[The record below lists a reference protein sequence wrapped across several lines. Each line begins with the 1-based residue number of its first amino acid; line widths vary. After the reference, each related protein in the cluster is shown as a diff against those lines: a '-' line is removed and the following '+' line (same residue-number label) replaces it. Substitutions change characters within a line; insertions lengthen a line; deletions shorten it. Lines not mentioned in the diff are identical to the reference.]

1 MMFHWRGTKTVVLC
15 LLLAAVVAA
24 CAPSYED
31 QGPLVVDA
39 GEMETFADDFFTQQM
54 AELDIP
60 GLTFV
65 LVHDG
70 EVVLAKGY
78 GSASLEKGI
87 PVDPEETV
95 MRIGSVSKLFV
106 ATAVMQLVERG
117 ELDLRADVNQYLSAF
132 QIDDAYAEPVTLAH
146 LLTHTAGFE
155 APPYSTTTDPAQVPP
170 LGPYLAEHMPP
181 QIGPPG
187 ETFRYSN
194 HGYALAAYVVE
205 EVSGLSFDEYV
216 QQNILHPLGMERS
229 GYLLG
234 PPMPEGL
241 ATGYFYE
248 NGEQLPQPVDY
259 DADYP
264 GGSMVSTATDMAKFM
279 LAFLQDGRYEDTFIL
294 QPETIEEMH
303 QRHFT
308 VTPGKSGVTYGFAE
322 GFVNGQRL
330 LGHSGAITG
339 FSTILDLLPE
349 HDLGYFFSF
358 NEEYYQTSAGEIIP
372 SFRQQFMDH
381 LFPPAPRIPLLGNLE
396 RPSPS
401 NLSHKPTRTPPEP
414 RSPAAARYAL
424 VCIDMEVGPS
434 ARQRDSTGKDTYQ

>member
-1 MMFHWRGTKTVVLC
+1 MTFHGRRMKIVVLC
-15 LLLAAVVAA
+15 ALVAAVVVA
-24 CAPSYED
+24 CAPTSEE
-31 QGPLVVDA
+31 QGPIVIAAD
-39 GEMETFADDFFTQQM
+39 EMETFVDDFFTQQM
-54 AELDIP
+54 DELDIP

-70 EVVLAKGY
+70 EVLLAKGY
-78 GSASLEKGI
+78 GSASLEKGT

-95 MRIGSVSKLFV
+95 VRIGSVSKLFV
-106 ATAVMQLVERG
+106 ATAVMQLVEQG
-117 ELDLRADVNQYLSAF
+117 QLDLHADVNQYLSSF
-132 QIDDAYAEPVTLAH
+132 QIEDSHSEPVTLAH

-155 APPYSTTTDPAQVPP
+155 DPPYSSTTDPTEVPP

-181 QIGPPG
+181 RVGPPG

-205 EVSGLSFDEYV
+205 EVSGLSFDEYA
-216 QQNILHPLGMERS
+216 QQNILDPLGMERS

-248 NGEQLPQPVDY
+248 NGEQIPQPVDY

-264 GGSMVSTATDMAKFM
+264 GGSMVSTATDMARFM
-279 LAFLQDGRYEDTFIL
+279 LAFLQDGRYEDTPIL
-294 QPETIEEMH
+294 QPDTIEGMH
-303 QRHFT
+303 QGHFT
-308 VTPGKSGVTYGFAE
+308 ITPGKSGVTYGFAE

-372 SFRQQFMDH
+372 RFRQQFMDR
-381 LFPPAPRIPLLGNLE
+381 LFPTGPRIPLLGRLE
-396 RPSPS
+396 RTSPS
-401 NLSHKPTRTPPEP
+401 NLSLEP
-414 RSPAAARYAL
+414 A
-424 VCIDMEVGPS
+424 
-434 ARQRDSTGKDTYQ
+434 